1 MDAHIGVRIVDFAV
15 VLSHQTAGDRAA
27 FTRVDAALGAAHR
40 DRTFVASCKAAG
52 DRPACERSF
61 KRAAVDCIF
70 DREACL
76 RICLA
81 VVPADQAARLRF
93 ACDAACH
100 MDVADQSCNI
110 AGHTV
115 FAERYLRPAHNCA
128 HKRTARDCGVL
139 KRQILDRAAPNH
151 AEQADIL
158 LARPVDGE
166 VRDRFAVSVK
176 RAGKGRAPAADAG
189 KFRALQINILRQ
201 PVIGGERFCIL
212 TCRQRAQLAFGRN
225 FRPIAGACVQLLY
238 PRRTEMVLGHTLVP
252 QNRIAVNDRSR
263 RHADIG
269 KHVVD
274 RKHPA
279 VRRKQLAAVDGAHVP
294 AEIRRFIAV
303 GELFLLHGLVHHI
316 AHARVAV

>member
-40 DRTFVASCKAAG
+40 DRTFVASCKAAS

-61 KRAAVDCIF
+61 KRAAVDGIF

-76 RICLA
+76 RVCLA

-139 KRQILDRAAPNH
+139 KRQILDRAAQNH

-158 LARPVDGE
+158 LVRARDGE
-166 VRDRFAVSVK
+166 IGDRFSIAVK
-176 RAGKGRAPAADAG
+176 HAGKGRAPAADAG

-225 FRPIAGACVQLLY
+225 FRPIAEACVQLLY

>member
-176 RAGKGRAPAADAG
+176 RAGKGRARAADAG
-189 KFRALQINILRQ
+189 KFHALHVDIPGQPVVCRHRFLVRALGQ
-201 PVIGGERFCIL
+201 PEKPV
-212 TCRQRAQLAFGRN
+212 CRRN
-225 FRPIAGACVQLLY
+225 FRPVSCARVQLFNG
-238 PRRTEMVLGHTLVP
+238 RRAEMVLGHTLVP
-252 QNRIAVNDRSR
+252 QNHIAVNDRSR

-269 KHVVD
+269 KHAVD

-294 AEIRRFIAV
+294 AEIRRLVAV
-303 GELFLLHGLVHHI
+303 GKKRLLHRCVHHV